1 MIYESEKKGWST
13 NFSAFLGVRFLF
25 THNGYIMQGNS
36 CNCTSNR
43 LMQRDKPFGS
53 CLRRIMSERSERRS
67 LF

>member
-1 MIYESEKKGWST
+1 MIYENEKKGWST
-13 NFSAFLGVRFLF
+13 KIFRILGVRFLF

-53 CLRRIMSERSERRS
+53 CLRKVMSERSERRA